1 MVSVTQERT
10 TRLRLADQ
18 SWCGILN
25 SLIARLLLENQ
36 PQGLTILLHAQRYL
50 NGAVMPSC

>member
-1 MVSVTQERT
+1 MFSVTHERT
-10 TRLRLADQ
+10 MRLRLADQ